1 MKISHSGPKVLVVGA
16 GLSGAVLARQF
27 ALSGISVD
35 IIEKRSNIA
44 GNVFTQID
52 EPTGILKHVYG
63 PHIFNTNNEEVWH
76 YVNSF
81 SEFSNFTNRV
91 KSKYQGEIYSLPIN
105 LHTINQYFKKSL
117 NPAEAIEFIEQIRH
131 KQIKDPVNF
140 EEQALSMVG
149 LDLYQAFLKGYTLKQ
164 WGVDPKEIPASVLKR
179 LPLRFNYNDNY
190 YDKKY
195 QGIPLKGYTHLV
207 ENIINH
213 ERISVSLDTAYSKDL
228 AYEYSHIF
236 YSGKI
241 DEYFE
246 YSFGELG
253 YRTVYWE
260 DQRFIGDFQG
270 NPVMNYAD
278 LSVPYTR
285 IVEHKHFA
293 PHEEFE
299 ETIIS
304 FEYSKETKRQDEPFY
319 PKRLKADM
327 EILEKYQN
335 LAKEVRNVTFI
346 GRLGTYRYLDMDKVI
361 EESFEIASKHLGIF
375 LK

>member
-1 MKISHSGPKVLVVGA
+1 MSFSPPRVLIVGA
-16 GLSGAVLARQF
+16 GLSGAVLARQL
-27 ALSGISVD
+27 AQKGILVD
-35 IIEKRSNIA
+35 VIEKRSNIA
-44 GNVFTQID
+44 GNVYTEID
-52 EPTGILKHVYG
+52 ESSGILKHIYG
-63 PHIFNTNNEEVWH
+63 PHIFNTNNEDVWR

-81 SEFSNFTNRV
+81 SKFSNFTNRV
-91 KSKYQGEIYSLPIN
+91 KSKYQGEVYSLPIN

-117 NPAEAIEFIEQIRH
+117 SPAEAVQFIEQVRYKH
-131 KQIKDPVNF
+131 IKNPSNF

-149 LDLYQAFLKGYTLKQ
+149 PDLYHAFLKGYTLKQ
-164 WGVDPKEIPASVLKR
+164 WGTDPKEIPASVLKR

-207 ENIINH
+207 ENILDH
-213 ERISVSLDTAYSKDL
+213 EKISLKLETNYSKDL
-228 AYEYSHIF
+228 ADGYTHVF

-246 YSFGELG
+246 YSCGELG

-260 DQRFIGDFQG
+260 DQRLVGDYQG

-278 LSVPYTR
+278 LSVPFTR

-293 PHEEFE
+293 PHDEFE
-299 ETIIS
+299 QTIVS
-304 FEYSKETKRQDEPFY
+304 FEYSKETTREDEPFY
-319 PKRLKADM
+319 PKRLRADM
-327 EILEKYQN
+327 EILERYQN
-335 LAKEVRNVTFI
+335 LASELDSVTFI

-361 EESFEIASKHLGIF
+361 EESFEIASKHLGKF